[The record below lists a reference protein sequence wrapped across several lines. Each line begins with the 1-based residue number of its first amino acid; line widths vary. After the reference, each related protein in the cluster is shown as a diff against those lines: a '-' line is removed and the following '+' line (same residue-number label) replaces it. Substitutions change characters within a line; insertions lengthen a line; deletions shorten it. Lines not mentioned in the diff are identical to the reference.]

1 MRSFR
6 QGKIWVLIC
15 TELLGRGI
23 DFKGV
28 NLVINYDFPL
38 SGISYVHR
46 IGRCGRAG
54 RLGRA
59 VTFFTDDELP
69 YLKRIVNIVREAGCR
84 VPEYMLELKSNKNKL
99 DEIKKEKKMRKRGF
113 GKNNKKKGGG
123 VGGKKFANK
132 KKFGA
137 KKVEQKKSPL
147 DEKKKTTKK
156 QVVAEFKN
164 GKSEKIKRKGEKNL
178 MNKKSTPKTKKK
190 S

>member
-69 YLKRIVNIVREAGCR
+69 YLKRIVNIVRDAGCR

-113 GKNNKKKGGG
+113 GKNNKKKGG

-132 KKFGA
+132 KKIVGTKNA
-137 KKVEQKKSPL
+137 EKKKSTL
-147 DEKKKTTKK
+147 DEKTKTTKK
-156 QVVAEFKN
+156 QVAADKN
-164 GKSEKIKRKGEKNL
+164 GKSEKIKRKSEKNL
-178 MNKKSTPKTKKK
+178 KNKKSTPKTKKK